1 MFYIYDVDGLRF
13 RGPMEALEQ
22 IRRVEK
28 SKAVRALKENEE
40 QSGLPFGPGAQAARA
55 YQKVLNREN
64 LVEPLLHTYQIM
76 SSPVSTINGNIT
88 LYEAWSMLKNSNI
101 RQLVITSN
109 TNKVQGILS
118 DRDILKH
125 IVVTDDQ
132 IDVNRN
138 LLVADIMK
146 TETLTTDSL
155 SDIRRVARVM
165 AFYHIDAMPVVEK
178 EYLAGIV
185 TRGDIL
191 RGFAENPKLNLW
203 A

>member
-1 MFYIYDVDGLRF
+1 MFYIYDIDGLRF
-13 RGPMEALEQ
+13 QGPMEALEQ
-22 IRRVEK
+22 IRKVER
-28 SKAVRALKENEE
+28 SKTARALQENEE
-40 QSGLPFGPGAQAARA
+40 HTHLPHGQTAQALQA

-64 LVEPLLHTYQIM
+64 LIEPLLHIYQIM
-76 SSPVSTINGNIT
+76 SSPVSTISADIT
-88 LYEAWSMLKNSNI
+88 LYDAWSMLKNSDI
-101 RQLVITSN
+101 RQLVITTK
-109 TNKVQGILS
+109 TNKVQGVLA

-125 IVVTDDQ
+125 IVVTDEQ

-138 LLVADIMK
+138 LLVADIMPP
-146 TETLTTDSL
+146 ETLTTDSL

-178 EYLAGIV
+178 ENLVGIV

>member
-1 MFYIYDVDGLRF
+1 
-13 RGPMEALEQ
+13 
-22 IRRVEK
+22 
-28 SKAVRALKENEE
+28 
-40 QSGLPFGPGAQAARA
+40 
-55 YQKVLNREN
+55 
-64 LVEPLLHTYQIM
+64 
-76 SSPVSTINGNIT
+76 
-88 LYEAWSMLKNSNI
+88 MLKNSNI

-138 LLVADIMK
+138 LLVADIMNP
-146 TETLTTDSL
+146 ETLTTDSL